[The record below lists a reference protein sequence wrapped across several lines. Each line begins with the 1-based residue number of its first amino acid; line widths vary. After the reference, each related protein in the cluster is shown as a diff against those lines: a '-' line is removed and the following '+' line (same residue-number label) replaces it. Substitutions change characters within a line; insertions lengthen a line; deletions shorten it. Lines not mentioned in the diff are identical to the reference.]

1 MLTLGSLFD
10 GIGGWLL
17 AAQHA
22 GVKPLWRCEID
33 KFPRAVSEYHFPEV
47 ESYGDI
53 RGVHGNEI
61 TPVDIICA
69 GSPCQNLSV
78 AGNRKGLQGNESSLF
93 YDSIRI
99 LREMRDATN
108 GKYPRFFVW
117 ENVTGAFS
125 SNHGN
130 DFRAVLSEIGQTEI
144 PIPKSGRWGGCG
156 MVRVPLCDISWRTLD
171 AQYWGVPQRRRRI
184 FLVADFATEKRC
196 AAEILFDPASVP
208 GDPETSGTAGEEVA
222 AVSGDGAQAPSWC
235 IAGNIINRK
244 DKNGGH
250 HLGVDKDVSFT
261 LNTID
266 RHAVFAEGDAYCLQ
280 GSMIGRKEKNGP
292 QGSGVNKNVSFTLNT
307 IDRHA
312 VFSEDEKTY
321 SVQAIGHIVES
332 EKSSTM
338 AARDYKSPRNFVE
351 YPKEVPLYD
360 ISHLSDG
367 VREIPKG
374 AVNTLAARMGTGG
387 GNVAALNEAD
397 RQETDEER
405 TVRRL
410 TPTECERLQG
420 LPDGWT
426 NIEFNGKPSS
436 DSRRYKA
443 IGNGMAQPCAD
454 FIIAGIVRVTEE
466 RKRNE

>member
-22 GVKPLWRCEID
+22 GIKPLWRCEID
-33 KFPRAVSEYHFPEV
+33 EYPRAVSEYHFPDV
-47 ESYGDI
+47 DSYGDI
-53 RGVHGNEI
+53 RKVHGNKI
-61 TPVDIICA
+61 APVDIICA
-69 GSPCQNLSV
+69 GSPCQNLST
-78 AGNRKGLQGNESSLF
+78 AGNRKGLQGSESSLF
-93 YDSIRI
+93 YESIRI
-99 LREMRDATN
+99 LKEMRNVTN

-130 DFRAVLSEIGQTEI
+130 DFRAVLEEIGQTEI
-144 PIPKSGRWGGCG
+144 PMPRNEKWAPAGLAKF
-156 MVRVPLCDISWRTLD
+156 PLCDIAWRTLD

-196 AAEILFDPASVP
+196 AAEVLFVEQSVSRDTAENSP
-208 GDPETSGTAGEEVA
+208 VGESSSAVTKNRARTS
-222 AVSGDGAQAPSWC
+222 SWC
-235 IAGNIINRK
+235 IAGNVINRK

-250 HLGVDKDVSFT
+250 HLGVD
-261 LNTID
+261 
-266 RHAVFAEGDAYCLQ
+266 
-280 GSMIGRKEKNGP
+280 
-292 QGSGVNKNVSFTLNT
+292 KNVSFTLNT

-321 SVQAIGHIVES
+321 SVQTIGHIVES
-332 EKSSTM
+332 EKSSTL
-338 AARDYKSPRNFVE
+338 AARDYKSPRNFVG
-351 YPKEVPLYD
+351 YQNEVPLYD
-360 ISHLSDG
+360 ISHLNDG

-387 GNVAALNEAD
+387 GNVAVLNEAD
-397 RQETDEER
+397 RQETDDVR

-410 TPTECERLQG
+410 TVTECERLQG
-420 LPDGWT
+420 LPDGYT
-426 NIEFNGKPSS
+426 DVALNEKPASES
-436 DSRRYKA
+436 KRLKA

-454 FIIAGIVRVTEE
+454 FVLQQIIKFQRVR
-466 RKRNE
+466 

>member
-22 GVKPLWRCEID
+22 GIKPLWRCEID
-33 KFPRAVSEYHFPEV
+33 EYPRTVSEYHFPDV
-47 ESYGDI
+47 DSYGDI
-53 RGVHGNEI
+53 RNIHGNKI
-61 TPVDIICA
+61 APVDIICA

-93 YDSIRI
+93 YESIRI

-108 GKYPRFFVW
+108 GKYPKFFVW

-130 DFRAVLSEIGQTEI
+130 DFRAVLEEIGQTKI
-144 PIPKSGRWGGCG
+144 PMPQSGRWGGCG
-156 MVRVPLCDISWRTLD
+156 MVRVPLCDIAWRTLD

-184 FLVADFATEKRC
+184 FLVADFAAEERC
-196 AAEILFDPASVP
+196 AAEILFVEQ
-208 GDPETSGTAGEEVA
+208 G
-222 AVSGDGAQAPSWC
+222 VSGDTAESITSREEIAAVAGDSAQASSWC

-266 RHAVFAEGDAYCLQ
+266 RHAVFAE
-280 GSMIGRKEKNGP
+280 
-292 QGSGVNKNVSFTLNT
+292 
-307 IDRHA
+307 
-312 VFSEDEKTY
+312 DEKTY

-332 EKSSTM
+332 EKSSTL

-351 YPKEVPLYD
+351 YQNEIPLYD

-387 GNVAALNEAD
+387 GNVAVLNEAD
-397 RQETDEER
+397 RQETDDVR

-410 TPTECERLQG
+410 TVTECERLQG
-420 LPDGWT
+420 LPDGYT
-426 NIEFNGKPSS
+426 DVALNEKPASES
-436 DSRRYKA
+436 ERLKA

-454 FIIAGIVRVTEE
+454 FVLKQIVKFQRV
-466 RKRNE
+466 R